1 MKKGDIVLISFPF
14 TDLTGSK
21 LRPAIILVASQLDVT
36 VAFITSQFKWQE
48 EFDILMNPT
57 PSNGLKIDSLIRLSK
72 IATLDKN
79 LVAGKFGSASEAD
92 ILSINNNLIKLF
104 KLKSL

>member
-36 VAFITSQFKWQE
+36 VAFITSQFKWRE
-48 EFDILMNPT
+48 EFDVLMNPT

-72 IATLDKN
+72 IATLDKD